1 MISLHFNIANPWA
14 KENFANLWNKSWLP
28 FKNKGVELE
37 LIRHAYDL
45 FEVNLSITARTDHA
59 GVSAKLALLGYSVH
73 FSFYDTR
80 HWNEET
86 GAWQV
91 YDEAYFKKANEEA
104 AIYKA
109 MIDDKIAKR
118 KGLQL

>member
-1 MISLHFNIANPWA
+1 MISFHFNIANPWA

-45 FEVNLSITARTDHA
+45 FEVHLSLTARTDHA
-59 GVSAKLALLGYSVH
+59 GVSAKLALFGYSIH

-80 HWNEET
+80 HWNYKT
-86 GAWQV
+86 KAWEV
-91 YDEAYFKKANEEA
+91 YE
-104 AIYKA
+104 
-109 MIDDKIAKR
+109 
-118 KGLQL
+118 